1 VAGQPL
7 KDRTYEDLKEM
18 ILSGRL
24 KPGQRVA
31 ERDLGALLKVS
42 RTPIR
47 EALGRLVQDGL
58 VESRPQRGHF
68 VQAIDGKAV
77 EDLYELRELLELHAI
92 KLAVRRATAEDFA
105 ELESLAETLRTYDRD
120 ETQGEAEL
128 RDAQTLHELIG
139 RAARSQPLLEMLKRV
154 YDRLQMFI
162 WIDAL
167 YADEAALTR
176 REHREI
182 IAAFKARDE
191 RKLAKLAREHLRRS
205 KTNVLRVLKA
215 RPTLSA

>member
-1 VAGQPL
+1 
-7 KDRTYEDLKEM
+7 M

-24 KPGQRVA
+24 KPGQRVG

-68 VQAIDGKAV
+68 VQAIDGKVV

-105 ELESLAETLRTYDRD
+105 ELDSLADVLRKYDLD

-128 RDAQTLHELIG
+128 RDAQILHELIG

-191 RKLAKLAREHLRRS
+191 RELTKLAREHLRRS

>member
-1 VAGQPL
+1 
-7 KDRTYEDLKEM
+7 M

-24 KPGQRVA
+24 KPGQRVG

-68 VQAIDGKAV
+68 VQAIDGKVV

-105 ELESLAETLRTYDRD
+105 ELDSLAAVLRKYDRD

-128 RDAQTLHELIG
+128 RDAQILHELIG

-167 YADEAALTR
+167 YADEATLTR

-191 RKLAKLAREHLRRS
+191 RKLTKLSREHLRRS
-205 KTNVLRVLKA
+205 KANVLRVLKA

>member
-24 KPGQRVA
+24 KPGQRVG

-68 VQAIDGKAV
+68 VQAIDGKVV

-105 ELESLAETLRTYDRD
+105 ELDSLAAVLRKYDRD

-128 RDAQTLHELIG
+128 RDAQILHELIG

-167 YADEAALTR
+167 YADEATLTR

-191 RKLAKLAREHLRRS
+191 RKLTKLSREHLRRS
-205 KTNVLRVLKA
+205 KANVLRFLKA

>member
-1 VAGQPL
+1 
-7 KDRTYEDLKEM
+7 M

-105 ELESLAETLRTYDRD
+105 ELDSLAEVLRKYDRD

-128 RDAQTLHELIG
+128 RDAQILHELIG

-191 RKLAKLAREHLRRS
+191 RKLTKLAREHLRRS

>member
-24 KPGQRVA
+24 KPGQRVG

-68 VQAIDGKAV
+68 VQAIDGKVV

-105 ELESLAETLRTYDRD
+105 ELDSLAAVLRKYDRD

-128 RDAQTLHELIG
+128 RDAQILHELIG

-167 YADEAALTR
+167 YADEATLTR

-191 RKLAKLAREHLRRS
+191 RKLTKLSREHLRRS
-205 KTNVLRVLKA
+205 KANVLRVLKA